1 MPSLPVGILG
11 KDVFL
16 NKVSFAV
23 ISGFAT
29 RRSTPGGAC
38 PQAGRT
44 ARVTQGRSASHLRLR
59 QLQTV
64 ARRPL
69 SRLWGRGLRG
79 IVQSQSGAG
88 GDLVREA
95 PWPGCPPGSQRAP
108 AAHMRPPPG
117 PGPLSAARSLGS
129 EGGLAGGSRGA
140 PATQPQKP
148 RIIMAG
154 GMIDPASQ
162 QGRCR
167 LQRRVSVPFECVS
180 RSLSLL
186 FYFILN

>member
-1 MPSLPVGILG
+1 M
-11 KDVFL
+11 

-44 ARVTQGRSASHLRLR
+44 ARVTQGRSVSQLRLWR
-59 QLQTV
+59 LQTV
-64 ARRPL
+64 ARHLL
-69 SRLWGRGLRG
+69 SRLWGRGLRR
-79 IVQSQSGAG
+79 IVQSQSGAC

-108 AAHMRPPPG
+108 AAYMRPPLG

-140 PATQPQKP
+140 PVTQPQKP
-148 RIIMAG
+148 RIITAG
-154 GMIDPASQ
+154 RTIDPASQ
-162 QGRCR
+162 QGRSR
-167 LQRRVSVPFECVS
+167 LQQRVNVPFEYMSC
-180 RSLSLL
+180 SLSLL